1 MKKKMLF
8 LICFIMISCTS
19 ENKSEPVTLSKEK
32 IPLSD
37 NISDEKEINP
47 CYSDCTPRVLS
58 TPYHRIVLTE
68 RKRIDKLVFKD
79 FIDGLVYKKVI
90 TKNDYKN
97 VNFNDNVNSLTI
109 LIRNSI
115 LIINPDSSSSG
126 VKSIEY
132 RFENCNQVSDFDK
145 NNVRNIL
152 NLINFDKTDKD
163 FYDFSKN
170 GGEIMINNFYDKGVG
185 LEVNC
190 DPKNNSGQVNIYRR

>member
-8 LICFIMISCTS
+8 LICLIMISCTS
-19 ENKSEPVTLSKEK
+19 ENKSEPVILSKEK
-32 IPLSD
+32 TPLSD
-37 NISDEKEINP
+37 NVSNEKEINS

-68 RKRIDKLVFKD
+68 RKRIDKVVFKD
-79 FIDGLVYKKVI
+79 FIGGLVYKKVI
-90 TKNDYKN
+90 TENDYRN
-97 VNFNDNVNSLTI
+97 INFDDNFNSLTI

-115 LIINPDSSSSG
+115 LIVNPDSGGSG

-132 RFENCNQVSDFDK
+132 RFENCNQISDFDK
-145 NNVRNIL
+145 NNVMNIL
-152 NLINFDKTDKD
+152 NLINFEKTHKD

-170 GGEIMINNFYDKGVG
+170 GSEIMINNFYDKEVG

-190 DPKNNSGQVNIYRR
+190 DPKNNSGQVNIYHK